1 MREVEEG
8 DVLGG
13 ASTRHIGERM
23 TRVRVWGDGEAAGV
37 GETADGRD
45 DAPSLQV

>member
-1 MREVEEG
+1 MHEVEAG

-23 TRVRVWGDGEAAGV
+23 TRIRVRGDGEVAGV

-45 DAPSLQV
+45 NAPPAR